1 MKETRIIG
9 LMIKDRIKEAGK
21 LQLLLTKNAH
31 LINTR
36 LGFHEL
42 NASKCSRVGVIILH
56 LTGNPEEWLV
66 FEEEIVQIEG
76 VEIQHMS
83 FLS

>member
-21 LQLLLTKNAH
+21 LQLLLTKNSH

-36 LGFHEL
+36 LGLHEL
-42 NASKCSRVGVIILH
+42 NADKCSRVGVIVLH
-56 LTGNPEEWLV
+56 LTGDPKKWLV
-66 FEEEIVQIEG
+66 FEEEILEIGG

-83 FLS
+83 FLY

>member
-9 LMIKDRIKEAGK
+9 LMIRDRIKEAGK
-21 LQLLLTKNAH
+21 LQLLLTRNSH
-31 LINTR
+31 LIKTR

-42 NASKCSRVGVIILH
+42 NQNTCSRAGVVILH
-56 LTGNPEEWLV
+56 LTGNPLEWAAL
-66 FEEEIVQIEG
+66 EEEISQIGG

-83 FLS
+83 FTY

>member
-9 LMIKDRIKEAGK
+9 LMIHDRIKEAGR

-31 LINTR
+31 LIKTR

-42 NASKCSRVGVIILH
+42 NQNTCSRTGVLILH
-56 LTGNPEEWLV
+56 LSGNPEEWPV
-66 FEEEIVQIEG
+66 FEEEILQIGG

-83 FLS
+83 FVQ

>member
-9 LMIKDRIKEAGK
+9 LMIKDRIKEAGR

-36 LGFHEL
+36 LGLHEL
-42 NASKCSRVGVIILH
+42 NESKCSRVGVIVLH
-56 LTGNPEEWLV
+56 LTGNPKEWLA
-66 FEEEIVQIEG
+66 FEEEIFKIEG

-83 FLS
+83 FLY

>member
-21 LQLLLTKNAH
+21 LQLLLTKHAH
-31 LINTR
+31 LIKTR

-42 NASKCSRVGVIILH
+42 NANRCDRAGVVILH
-56 LTGNPEEWLV
+56 LTGDPEAWLL
-66 FEEEIVQIEG
+66 FEEEIFEIGG

-83 FLS
+83 FLY

>member
-9 LMIKDRIKEAGK
+9 LMIHDRIKEAGR

-31 LINTR
+31 LIKTR

-42 NASKCSRVGVIILH
+42 NQNTCSRSGVLILH
-56 LTGNPEEWLV
+56 LTGSSKEWPA
-66 FEEEIVQIEG
+66 FEDEILQLGG

-83 FLS
+83 FVQ